1 MMTGKQKS
9 LRRRELPVIF
19 ASRSRCPRC
28 ESARLRAQKSIAQ
41 GDSTLRY
48 IKCLNCGYRF
58 KLVLE

>member
-1 MMTGKQKS
+1 MNQKS
-9 LRRRELPVIF
+9 KPPKRSPLPVTFIN
-19 ASRSRCPRC
+19 RPRCIRC
-28 ESARLRAQKSIAQ
+28 ESTNLRAHKSIAQ